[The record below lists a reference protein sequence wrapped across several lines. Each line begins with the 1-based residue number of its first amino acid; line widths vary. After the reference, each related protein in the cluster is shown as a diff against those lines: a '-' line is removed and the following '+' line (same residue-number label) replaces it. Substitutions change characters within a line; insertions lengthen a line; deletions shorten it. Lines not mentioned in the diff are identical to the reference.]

1 MMMIMNDDDHVY
13 DSNDDDVNGNVDNNS
28 VKH

>member
-1 MMMIMNDDDHVY
+1 MMIMNDDDDYVY

>member
-1 MMMIMNDDDHVY
+1 MMIMNDDDYVY

>member
-1 MMMIMNDDDHVY
+1 MMIMNDDDYVY
-13 DSNDDDVNGNVDNNS
+13 DSNDDDDVNGNVDNNS